1 MQGVIAGANGF
12 ADWAC
17 DPKRSIEERFG
28 AELLIELTTGLWNN
42 KHGIKTESNYEA
54 ERLRKQARALDPGH
68 EPQYSRESAEHTEE
82 VLPELKQLH
91 FGYFDDRPLRS
102 LAFLRFC
109 PSLESI
115 ETRFSEIPDWTP
127 LLTQTTVTKLHV
139 WDRAARALRPV
150 GRLTK
155 LNSLMMWLGAPWPDL
170 TGLEK
175 LAELREFNFQG
186 NIHALQAVPSLAQV
200 RIASIKHGNGYNLP
214 LRNVAAVPVMP
225 ELRRLMLDNTAE
237 LDGIERYDKLLNL
250 EIYGHFTDVRP
261 LASLKNLTHLT
272 LSGGDYPTVAP
283 LAQMPQLC
291 RLVVRHEVPPDFT
304 PLAEAARLHEI
315 VTEAT
320 HIVPPE
326 LASLNAM
333 FNSWDEEFAAAKPR
347 PLVPLTLSLR
357 DSEPHSEMDSGG
369 TNRDLGDD
377 LEMDH
382 SEHLWF
388 ARRINRRLTALLGK
402 GWGQVQER
410 FARNAGYEQVTIS
423 RPEDIDRLLEVVQ
436 CLRELIAAAR
446 HPWSY
451 LLIVDSL
458 ARFERDMD
466 EIYRD
471 DDAEFDPDRQREEW
485 EDERRQERERR
496 EFLDRKYRHRLQQEL
511 GSPGA
516 PPKPAAAP
524 TNETGEDDQ
533 DMLTT
538 TAEASESEYDL
549 GTRIQLFVTLTE
561 KAGYIHESYRDIAEL
576 LLEMKAEG

>member
-1 MQGVIAGANGF
+1 MIAGEKSF

-17 DPKRSIEERFG
+17 DPKRSVEERFG
-28 AELLIELTTGLWNN
+28 AELLIELTIGLWNQ
-42 KHGIKTESNYEA
+42 KHGIKTETNYEA
-54 ERLRKQARALDPGH
+54 ERLRKQSRALDPGY
-68 EPQYSRESAEHTEE
+68 EPHYSRESAEHTEE

-91 FGYFDDRPLRS
+91 FGYHDDRPLRS

-109 PSLESI
+109 PPLESI
-115 ETRFSEIPDWTP
+115 ETRFSEILDLTP
-127 LLTQTTVTKLHV
+127 LLTQTAVTKLHL
-139 WDRAARALRPV
+139 WDRAARDLRPL
-150 GRLTK
+150 GRLAK
-155 LNSLMMWLGAPWPDL
+155 LQSLSLWLGAPWPDL
-170 TGLEK
+170 TGLEN

-186 NIHALQAVPSLAQV
+186 NIHALKAVPHLAQV

-214 LRNVAAVPVMP
+214 LRQAADLPVMP
-225 ELRRLMLDNTAE
+225 ELHRLILDNTAE
-237 LDGIERYDKLLNL
+237 LGGIERYDKLLNL
-250 EIYGHFTDVRP
+250 EIYGHFTDVDP
-261 LASLKNLTHLT
+261 LASLKHLTHLT
-272 LSGGDYPTVAP
+272 LSGGDYPTIAP

-291 RLVVRHEVPPDFT
+291 RVVVRHEVPPEFT

-333 FNSWDEEFAAAKPR
+333 FNSWDDEFAAATPR

-357 DSEPHSEMDSGG
+357 DGERHSEIDSGG
-369 TNRDLGDD
+369 TKRDWGDD

-382 SEHLWF
+382 SEHRWF
-388 ARRINRRLTALLGK
+388 ARKINRRLTALLGK

-410 FARNAGYEQVTIS
+410 FARTAGYEQVTIS
-423 RPEDIDRLLEVVQ
+423 RPEDIDRLVEVVQ

-458 ARFERDMD
+458 ARFERDMA

-471 DDAEFDPDRQREEW
+471 DDAEFDPDREREEW

-496 EFLDRKYRHRLQQEL
+496 EFLERKYRHRLQQEL

-516 PPKPAAAP
+516 PPKPASAP
-524 TNETGEDDQ
+524 TNESGEDDE
-533 DMLTT
+533 DTLTT

-549 GTRIQLFVTLTE
+549 GTNISLYVTLTE
-561 KAGYIHESYRDIAEL
+561 KACYIHESYRGIAEL
-576 LLEMKAEG
+576 LLGIKTEE